1 MEEGFSLCILIL
13 ISFQFFLATSG
24 ILNSSSSSQGAAVC
38 AVINCGQGTC
48 KASNA
53 SFLGFDCECNS
64 GWRKPQIGLFTFPY
78 CVLPNGTSEFRSGGG
93 SLPTPLLP
101 PTTVVPFLHTPFEF
115 SNFSACWVVWC
126 GNGTCVADGAAAYSY
141 TCRCHEGFGNFL
153 NLTFLPCFR
162 RCYFGEDCHCAVS
175 PHRSAS
181 ASIPQKMGWGNTLK
195 FSWNLPFFVM
205 QTICVSILTWL

>member
-1 MEEGFSLCILIL
+1 MWVALRSHSAGNVMEEGFSLCILI
-13 ISFQFFLATSG
+13 SFPFFLATSG
-24 ILNSSSSSQGAAVC
+24 ILNSSSSSQGTAAC

-93 SLPTPLLP
+93 SPPPPLLP

-115 SNFSACWVVWC
+115 SNCMLLSKLQLDSSSVIL
-126 GNGTCVADGAAAYSY
+126 NSLISY
-141 TCRCHEGFGNFL
+141 LLVKEELSF
-153 NLTFLPCFR
+153 
-162 RCYFGEDCHCAVS
+162 
-175 PHRSAS
+175 
-181 ASIPQKMGWGNTLK
+181 
-195 FSWNLPFFVM
+195 
-205 QTICVSILTWL
+205 